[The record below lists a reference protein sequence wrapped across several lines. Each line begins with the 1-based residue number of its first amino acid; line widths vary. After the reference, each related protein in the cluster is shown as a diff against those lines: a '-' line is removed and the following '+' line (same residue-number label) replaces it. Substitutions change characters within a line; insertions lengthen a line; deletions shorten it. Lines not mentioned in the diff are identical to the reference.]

1 MEMELTNILVG
12 ALFLV
17 LPLLVTKCYK
27 EYNSKRKLPSGPWK
41 FPFIGNLH
49 HLVDWQSS
57 ELLPHRTLA
66 KLASKHGPLMHMKL
80 GERSAIV
87 VSSPQ
92 MVREVMR
99 KHDLSFSNRPVLLV
113 GMEMSYGHAD
123 MGFCNYGD
131 FWSQM
136 RKICNQELLS
146 HKSIQSFYPNILNEI
161 TNLVSSI
168 KNSASAGS
176 PINMTVDGN
185 VVFIHEFD
193 HLQSKCRQGL

>member
-17 LPLLVTKCYK
+17 LPLLVSKWYK
-27 EYNSKRKLPSGPWK
+27 EYNDSSKIKLPPGPWK
-41 FPFIGNLH
+41 FPFIGSLH
-49 HLVDWQSS
+49 HLVDRQSS
-57 ELLPHRTLA
+57 EFLPHRTLA

-99 KHDLSFSNRPVLLV
+99 KHYLNFSNRPVLLI
-113 GMEMSYGHAD
+113 GTEMFYGQAD

-146 HKSIQSFYPNILNEI
+146 HKSIHK
-161 TNLVSSI
+161 NLC
-168 KNSASAGS
+168 
-176 PINMTVDGN
+176 P
-185 VVFIHEFD
+185 
-193 HLQSKCRQGL
+193 

>member
-1 MEMELTNILVG
+1 
-12 ALFLV
+12 
-17 LPLLVTKCYK
+17 
-27 EYNSKRKLPSGPWK
+27 
-41 FPFIGNLH
+41 
-49 HLVDWQSS
+49 
-57 ELLPHRTLA
+57 
-66 KLASKHGPLMHMKL
+66 MKL

-146 HKSIQSFYPNILNEI
+146 HKSIQSFYPNILHEI
-161 TNLVSSI
+161 TNL
-168 KNSASAGS
+168 
-176 PINMTVDGN
+176 
-185 VVFIHEFD
+185 
-193 HLQSKCRQGL
+193 GL